1 MGIGLKNVLDVKTID
16 RVHTE
21 VHNGDLYSITAYGTL
36 TANQVLRLVMDTK
49 TKNQHFVGQ
58 VYTSGPAIVNM
69 YEDCVATTT
78 TGLLPISNKNRS
90 SINTAVIKVYSTVA
104 VSTNGTMLINAMI
117 VGNTGGGVGS
127 NVVSAESDSIRNTSE
142 WILKKN
148 SNYLLAITNTA
159 SVPIFFNFIA
169 ETYGEE

>member
-1 MGIGLKNVLDVKTID
+1 MSIGVKNVLDVKTID
-16 RVHTE
+16 RIHAE
-21 VHNGDLYSITAYGTL
+21 VHFGDLYSITAYGTL

-49 TKNQHFVGQ
+49 TKNQHFSGNVF
-58 VYTSGPAIVNM
+58 TSGPAIVNM
-69 YEDCVATTT
+69 YEDCYTSTTA
-78 TGLLPISNKNRS
+78 GLISVNNKNRTS
-90 SINTAVIKVYSTVA
+90 TNVAVIKVYSTVA
-104 VSTNGTMLINAMI
+104 VTTNGTMLINAMI
-117 VGNTGGGVGS
+117 VGNTGGSTGV
-127 NVVSAESDSIRNTSE
+127 NVVAPESDSIRNTSE

>member
-1 MGIGLKNVLDVKTID
+1 MTIGTQNILDIKTID
-16 RVHTE
+16 RVHAE
-21 VHNGDLYSITAYGTL
+21 VHFGDLYSITAYGTL
-36 TANQVLRLVMDTK
+36 TANQVLRLLLDTK
-49 TKNQHFVGQ
+49 TKNQHFFGE

-69 YEDCVATTT
+69 YEDCYASTTA
-78 TGLLPISNKNRS
+78 GLIDINNKNRTS
-90 SINTAVIKVYSTVA
+90 TNVAVIKCYSTVA
-104 VSTNGTMLINAMI
+104 ITTNGTLLINAMI

-127 NVVSAESDSIRNTSE
+127 NVVPSGQNNIRNNSE

-148 SNYLLAITNTA
+148 SNYLLAVTNTA